1 MISIL
6 MLISG
11 ILIIW
16 LIAALI
22 QTVHN
27 RQNGVYIYKHREY
40 KKIDGKLMIVKVR
53 DEKVNF
59 GLAFVAYLINDFKQT
74 IKQSD
79 GSADNPVQEI
89 TFFILIFLL
98 YFLVLTYVQVTA
110 QDIATEK
117 GTKMMEVI
125 FSSMPGGDYFIG
137 KILGIFGEI
146 ITQVLIYALG
156 LAGCYYAAPYIGG
169 VSDSFNKFKPMIDQV
184 VGNLLS
190 WNLLFTVLAL
200 VLFIIFA
207 AFCGALTAKSENANK
222 AVSPL
227 TTVGIVGFLI
237 AINLQSAGDPIW
249 AKILS
254 YVPFLSSF
262 IMPMRVLKG
271 NATGFEAGISAVAA
285 LLAIVISF
293 MWIRRI
299 YPKLILQTDDLGP
312 WQNFKRGLLNQ
323 NIYLASK
330 K

>member
-1 MISIL
+1 MN
-6 MLISG
+6 
-11 ILIIW
+11 
-16 LIAALI
+16 
-22 QTVHN
+22 QTLLT
-27 RQNGVYIYKHREY
+27 R
-40 KKIDGKLMIVKVR
+40 
-53 DEKVNF
+53 
-59 GLAFVAYLINDFKQT
+59 
-74 IKQSD
+74 
-79 GSADNPVQEI
+79 I
-89 TFFILIFLL
+89 T
-98 YFLVLTYVQVTA
+98 
-110 QDIATEK
+110 
-117 GTKMMEVI
+117 
-125 FSSMPGGDYFIG
+125 G
-137 KILGIFGEI
+137 KISGIFGEI

-190 WNLLFTVLAL
+190 WSPLFTVLAL
-200 VLFIIFA
+200 VLFILFA
-207 AFCGALTAKSENANK
+207 AFC
-222 AVSPL
+222 
-227 TTVGIVGFLI
+227 VGIVGFLI

-262 IMPMRVLKG
+262 IMSMRVLKG